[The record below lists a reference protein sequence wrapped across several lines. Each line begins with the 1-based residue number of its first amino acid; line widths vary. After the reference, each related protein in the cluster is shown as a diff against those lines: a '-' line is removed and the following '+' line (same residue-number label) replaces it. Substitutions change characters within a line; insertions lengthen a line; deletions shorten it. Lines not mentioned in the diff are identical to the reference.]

1 MMYDDEFLQLVTFN
15 LGKEEYGI
23 DIMKVDGIVR
33 EEEIRNIPAAPSF
46 VEGIF
51 NLRGDIIPV
60 INLHKRFHVPEL
72 KSEDG
77 DEADNLLRGFI
88 IIKINNMKLAIRI
101 DKVSKVTNIDRKKIQ
116 QPPQM
121 NRGIGSEYIQGVTSL
136 DDQYIII
143 LDIDRIFAIKELKQL
158 ESIKK

>member
-15 LGKEEYGI
+15 IGREEYGI

-33 EEEIRNIPAAPSF
+33 EEEIRNIPNAPLF
-46 VEGIF
+46 VEGVF
-51 NLRGDIIPV
+51 NLRGEIIPV
-60 INLHKRFHVPEL
+60 ISLHKKFFITEV
-72 KSEDG
+72 KK
-77 DEADNLLRGFI
+77 DEADDLLKGFI
-88 IIKINNMKLAIRI
+88 IIKVNNMKLAVKI
-101 DKVSKVTNIDRKKIQ
+101 DKVSKVTNIDKKKIQ

-143 LDIDRIFAIKELKQL
+143 LDVERLFALKELKQL
-158 ESIKK
+158 EVLKK

>member
-1 MMYDDEFLQLVTFN
+1 MYDEDSVQLVTFN
-15 LGKEEYGI
+15 LGKEQYGI
-23 DIMKVDGIVR
+23 DIMKVEGIVR
-33 EEEIRNIPAAPSF
+33 EEEIRNIPNAPVF

-60 INLHKRFHVPEL
+60 INLHKRFHIPEM
-72 KSEDG
+72 KK
-77 DEADNLLRGFI
+77 DEADELLKGLI
-88 IIKINNMKLAIRI
+88 IIRVNNMKLAVKI
-101 DKVSKVTNIDRKKIQ
+101 DKVAKVINIDKKKIL

-143 LDIDRIFAIKELKQL
+143 LDVERLFAIKELKQL
-158 ESIKK
+158 EVLKK